1 MDPSQKATYLEEKVL
16 KKLWPGL
23 IVIVANIPAI
33 ISIMRQLRSLMNS
46 DRGQDRPD
54 KAVQG
59 YEDLGFH
66 RRARPEQI
74 DHHRN
79 NQSAEIQHPAQDHPI
94 LRRTP
99 TGWNLRQGQPPFRP
113 SQTQTEAR
121 KKTSGDGKTG
131 GLNAQVD
138 QDNAFSYYCSSQ
150 LPAII
155 SSLIFAHTPTLS
167 HQTALSRF
175 CLLLK

>member
-66 RRARPEQI
+66 RRARPKQV
-74 DHHRN
+74 DDNSN
-79 NQSAEIQHPAQDHPI
+79 NQSAEIHHPAEDHPI
-94 LRRTP
+94 LRFTP
-99 TGWNLRQGQPPFRP
+99 TGWNLRQGQGAERVNP
-113 SQTQTEAR
+113 
-121 KKTSGDGKTG
+121 
-131 GLNAQVD
+131 
-138 QDNAFSYYCSSQ
+138 
-150 LPAII
+150 
-155 SSLIFAHTPTLS
+155 
-167 HQTALSRF
+167 
-175 CLLLK
+175 